1 MQHVDG
7 HAGNLGNECADHAAA
22 LGSLGLDASHD
33 LAWFVKI
40 STRLHVV
47 VIVTA
52 SVKSCENCVPLELRQ
67 HRHLRTGV
75 SDVFFIGF
83 CVTLTHA
90 LRHCGFALSSLFRAA
105 FPSCTAPGCS
115 SGEAMESPTSCA
127 STASSS
133 GKSFAHNM
141 WNIILDLLFHE
152 QIGCVFCTFRRRNRL
167 GQNCTLLS
175 FALDV
180 LCHKEKKSRF
190 CITLHWAPLPVESTF
205 FDSVAS
211 F

>member
-1 MQHVDG
+1 MNVLIMPPRLVH
-7 HAGNLGNECADHAAA
+7 LA
-22 LGSLGLDASHD
+22 LLPVTTSP

-40 STRLHVV
+40 STLLHVV

-52 SVKSCENCVPLELRQ
+52 SVKSWKNCVALELRQ

-105 FPSCTAPGCS
+105 FPSSCTVPGSS
-115 SGEAMESPTSCA
+115 SGKAMESQTSCA

-141 WNIILDLLFHE
+141 WNRILDLLFHE
-152 QIGCVFCTFRRRNRL
+152 QIGGVF
-167 GQNCTLLS
+167 
-175 FALDV
+175 V
-180 LCHKEKKSRF
+180 LF
-190 CITLHWAPLPVESTF
+190 V
-205 FDSVAS
+205 
-211 F
+211 